1 MKRLLYICAV
11 GAVSVA
17 VCSCQGRRADGT
29 PNGETVEVVLEPT
42 VSPTDTASV
51 SADTMT
57 VVADIP
63 TETETAPEPAP
74 EPDPS

>member
-1 MKRLLYICAV
+1 MSMKRILYICAV
-11 GAVSVA
+11 AAVAVA
-17 VCSCQGRRADGT
+17 VCSCKGRRADAT

-42 VSPTDTASV
+42 VAATDTATV
-51 SADTMT
+51 VADTTT

-63 TETETAPEPAP
+63 TETGA